1 LSTPEFGIL
10 LVLASNSIVDRIHD
24 AQATAGFD
32 DVRSSFGAVF
42 RALQGDGLTLT
53 DLAAT
58 IGVTKQ
64 SAAALVDDMAARGY
78 VEKRAA
84 VSDRR
89 AVQLV
94 LTTRALEAIA
104 IAKDAAKRAERSLT
118 RAVGAEN
125 VAAMRVAL
133 EHFVAASGYEDEL
146 RSGRVRAPW

>member
-10 LVLASNSIVDRIHD
+10 LVLASNSVVDRIHD
-24 AQATAGFD
+24 AQKAAGLAD
-32 DVRSSFGAVF
+32 IRQSFGAVF
-42 RALQGDGLTLT
+42 RALQDNPLTLT

-78 VEKRAA
+78 IDKRADA
-84 VSDRR
+84 MDRR

-94 LTTRALEAIA
+94 LTERSRKAIA

-118 RAVGAEN
+118 RAVGPEN
-125 VAAMRVAL
+125 VASMRVAL
-133 EHFVAASGYEDEL
+133 EHFVLASGYEDEL
-146 RSGRVRAPW
+146 RSGRVRAPR